1 MKYLISS
8 SILEGHQAFEMAHS
22 CDLQKENKAAAEWFL
37 KCQAAKAERNN
48 VTEAGDFEPA
58 DELPKYHWFICH
70 LPYVQADLHY
80 DYGADYYFLVKE
92 VGTEGK

>member
-1 MKYLISS
+1 MKYLIST
-8 SILEGHQAFEMAHS
+8 SILEGYQAYEMAHS
-22 CDLQKENKAAAEWFL
+22 CDLQKENKAAAEWF
-37 KCQAAKAERNN
+37 NN

-58 DELPKYHWFICH
+58 DKLPKYHWFICH

>member
-8 SILEGHQAFEMAHS
+8 SILEGYQAFEMAHS
-22 CDLQKENKAAAEWFL
+22 CDLQKENKD
-37 KCQAAKAERNN
+37 AAKWFSNTAE
-48 VTEAGDFEPA
+48 EGDFEPA
-58 DELPKYHWFICH
+58 EKLPKYHWFICH

>member
-1 MKYLISS
+1 MPPVLSENV
-8 SILEGHQAFEMAHS
+8 LRRMAHS
-22 CDLQKENKAAAEWFL
+22 CNLQKENKAAAEWF
-37 KCQAAKAERNN
+37 NN

-58 DELPKYHWFICH
+58 DKLPKYHWFICH

-92 VGTEGK
+92 VETEGK